1 MNEKNDKQLRELLR
15 ENIAPL
21 ADVSL
26 RRDLWP
32 EMRRKLDEPGVRV
45 PWFDWALA
53 ALVAILCLFF
63 PEAVLGLL
71 FHL

>member
-1 MNEKNDKQLRELLR
+1 MNEGNDKRFRELLR

-21 ADVSL
+21 ANASL
-26 RRDLWP
+26 KRDLWP
-32 EMRRKLDEPGVRV
+32 EMRRKLEEPGTRV
-45 PWFDWALA
+45 PWFDWALV

-63 PEAVLGLL
+63 PEAVPGLL